1 MGKNQSHVMLRS
13 SPGGGT
19 RQLRR
24 LVEFIGMRHR
34 EQSLPCTIVLWLVA
48 VVDINIPSFSGQSYL
63 QYWIVP
69 SVLGTASSAPVL
81 CRSPAG
87 VQGDRSGRTIYR
99 RNLRFIGFQGDRS
112 RRSFSV
118 PAGKSFSRQND
129 VDFVS
134 STGTLKMAK
143 CAFWYQLTR
152 VVPVRVQRAVKWL
165 WCVCV

>member
-63 QYWIVP
+63 QYWGLRRALLSYADLLLVFKATDPGGQYIVGIYVSLAFKATDP
-69 SVLGTASSAPVL
+69 DGH
-81 CRSPAG
+81 SP
-87 VQGDRSGRTIYR
+87 
-99 RNLRFIGFQGDRS
+99 
-112 RRSFSV
+112 
-118 PAGKSFSRQND
+118 
-129 VDFVS
+129 
-134 STGTLKMAK
+134 
-143 CAFWYQLTR
+143 YQLGRASPDRMTSILCHR
-152 VVPVRVQRAVKWL
+152 LVR
-165 WCVCV
+165 